1 MEVKKV
7 CVLGAGTMGSGIAQ
21 ICAQAGYEVTMR
33 ARRETSITSGKES
46 IRKAFNRSVEKGR
59 MTKEDADAALNRVKT
74 TTVLEEAAKG
84 ADLVIEA
91 ILEIMEEKKKVY
103 ATLDEVCPKHAILA
117 SNTSSLSILDIAM
130 ATKRPEKVMG
140 MHFFNPVPMMRL
152 IELVKTIVT
161 SEETFNTVKAVSE
174 KLGKTTITAQD
185 TPGFIVNRL
194 LIPYILDG
202 VRLLEAGVATKEDID
217 QSMKLGCNHPM
228 GPLELADLIGLD
240 IIKDIGDAMYAE
252 FKDTGCISPVLLN
265 KLVVAGRLGRKS
277 GEGFYNYQK

>member
-1 MEVKKV
+1 MEIKKV

-46 IRKAFNRSVEKGR
+46 IRKAFNRGVEKGR

>member
-1 MEVKKV
+1 MEIKKV

-46 IRKAFNRSVEKGR
+46 IRKAFNKSVEKGR

>member
-1 MEVKKV
+1 MEIKKV

-46 IRKAFNRSVEKGR
+46 IRKAFNRSVEKGK
-59 MTKEDADAALNRVKT
+59 MAKEDADAALNRVKT

>member
-1 MEVKKV
+1 MEIKKV

-46 IRKAFNRSVEKGR
+46 IRKAFSRSVEKGR